1 MKTKNC
7 TRCGERRKLIQ
18 FNKDRTTKDG
28 HAFEC
33 KLCATE
39 RTKRWKRK
47 GNLKEQAARKKKL
60 KLSRQFCR
68 KRNRTFVFDYLKAH
82 PCVDCGE
89 TDPIVLEFDH
99 VRGKKSSNVGQLMN
113 STYSLDTLQKE
124 IDKCDVRCA
133 NCHRRRTSI
142 GQNWYKDLLV

>member
-1 MKTKNC
+1 MKRKRC
-7 TRCGERRKLIQ
+7 TRCGGWRALSK

-33 KLCATE
+33 KLCATK
-39 RTKRWKRK
+39 RTKAW
-47 GNLKEQAARKKKL
+47 KL
-60 KLSRQFCR
+60 KGSAKERAQKLRKLRLSRQLCR
-68 KRNRTFVFDYLKAH
+68 KRNRMFVFDYLKTH

-99 VRGKKSSNVGQLMN
+99 VRGKKVLDVSIMTRN
-113 STYSLDTLQKE
+113 SYSLEKLQTE
-124 IDKCDVRCA
+124 IAKCDVRCA

-142 GQNWYKDLLV
+142 GQSWYKDLLV